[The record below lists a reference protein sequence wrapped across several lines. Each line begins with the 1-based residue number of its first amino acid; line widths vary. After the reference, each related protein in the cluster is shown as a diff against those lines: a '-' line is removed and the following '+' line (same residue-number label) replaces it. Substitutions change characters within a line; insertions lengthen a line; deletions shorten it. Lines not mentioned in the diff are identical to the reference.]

1 MLEHFRH
8 DKRNFKVEIVSL
20 SLIEKAKQWYTL
32 VVESVNGDELK
43 DKFYLAF
50 FPISRIDSLPR
61 VILNFEQY
69 KESIGAAWAR
79 FSMLIHA
86 GPNLSLPDGVLLR
99 LFCLGINMHTDL
111 CLDATTGGWFTHK
124 PMMEQVKFLETF

>member
-86 GPNLSLPDGVLLR
+86 GPNLSLPDGVL
-99 LFCLGINMHTDL
+99 
-111 CLDATTGGWFTHK
+111 
-124 PMMEQVKFLETF
+124 